1 MTSSA
6 LHGDEDGRRI
16 DEDRRH
22 GDEVSG
28 PSKIASRFL
37 IKNGFFSEPSPCVP
51 FRNSKLVLPLHESQI
66 FPSEFAALKALDSEA
81 CAFSSPRDAWIP

>member
-28 PSKIASRFL
+28 PSKIATNLFPY
-37 IKNGFFSEPSPCVP
+37 G
-51 FRNSKLVLPLHESQI
+51 LPVRIQI
-66 FPSEFAALKALDSEA
+66 FDS
-81 CAFSSPRDAWIP
+81 PKVKVYRNV

>member
-1 MTSSA
+1 MTTVFIAMKSTLCMTSSA

-28 PSKIASRFL
+28 PSKIAT
-37 IKNGFFSEPSPCVP
+37 
-51 FRNSKLVLPLHESQI
+51 I
-66 FPSEFAALKALDSEA
+66 F
-81 CAFSSPRDAWIP
+81 

>member
-28 PSKIASRFL
+28 PSKIATIFYPVSVRSPCPDSN
-37 IKNGFFSEPSPCVP
+37 IRFSES
-51 FRNSKLVLPLHESQI
+51 
-66 FPSEFAALKALDSEA
+66 
-81 CAFSSPRDAWIP
+81 